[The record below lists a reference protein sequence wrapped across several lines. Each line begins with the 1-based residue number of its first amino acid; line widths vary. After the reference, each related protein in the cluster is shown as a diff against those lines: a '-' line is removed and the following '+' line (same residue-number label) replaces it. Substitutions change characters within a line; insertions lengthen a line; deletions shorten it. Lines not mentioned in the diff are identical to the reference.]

1 VHKRKRTRKID
12 VGDISLGG
20 KSPIRVQSMTKT
32 ETTDVEGT
40 IEQIKRLELAGCEM
54 VRVAVPDEDAVSVL
68 GEIKRSIHIPLIAD
82 VHFKH
87 SLALNALDQG
97 VDKIRI
103 NPGNIGSRD
112 RIRLIV
118 EKAKDKGVPIRVGVN
133 AGSLESGILAYYGGP
148 TAEALAES
156 ALVHTTY
163 LEDIGFN
170 NIVVSIKSSD
180 IGTTV
185 RAYEIY
191 ANKFHYPLHVGI
203 TAAGTLLPGS
213 IRSSVGIGIMLS
225 EGLGDTIRVSLTS
238 DPVEEVRVAYEILRS
253 LGLRTRGPMIL
264 ACPTCGRCEIDV
276 IQLAENV
283 EKRLGSTET
292 PLKIAVMGCVVNGPG
307 EAREADVGI
316 AGGKGEGVV
325 FVRGKPVKKVPEPS
339 LLDALIEQ
347 VQKMSDTSI

>member
-1 VHKRKRTRKID
+1 MHKRKKTRKID
-12 VGDISLGG
+12 VGNVSVGG

-32 ETTDVEGT
+32 DTKDVMAT
-40 IEQIKRLELAGCEM
+40 IQQIKRLELAGCEM
-54 VRVAVPDEDAVSVL
+54 VRVAVPDEEAVSVL
-68 GEIKRSIHIPLIAD
+68 GEIKKSMSTPLIAD

-87 SLALNALDQG
+87 SLALNAIDQG

-118 EKAKDKGVPIRVGVN
+118 EKARDRGVPIRVGVN

-148 TAEALAES
+148 TSEALAES

-163 LEDIGFN
+163 LEDIGFED
-170 NIVVSIKSSD
+170 IVVSIKSSD
-180 IGTTV
+180 ITTTV

-191 ANKFHYPLHVGI
+191 ANKFHYPLHVGM

-213 IRSSVGIGIMLS
+213 IRSAAGIGIMLA

-253 LGLRTRGPMIL
+253 LGLRQRGPIIL
-264 ACPTCGRCEIDV
+264 SCPTCGRCEIDV
-276 IQLAENV
+276 VRLAENV
-283 EKRLGSTET
+283 QARVESVDA

-316 AGGKGEGVV
+316 AAGRGEGVV
-325 FVRGKPVKKVPEPS
+325 FVRGKPLKKLPESS

-347 VQKMSDTSI
+347 VQKMADTAI